1 LNKKQKRE
9 RYKSKYN
16 KVGLMRDIKKY
27 EKSEMEERESIEA
40 KEQLAYV
47 LPNESLYLMLGEEKR
62 LLKEMYPL
70 ETEYEYA
77 YSRYFWEAYPKLPEI
92 TIEEIK
98 ELLKK

>member
-1 LNKKQKRE
+1 
-9 RYKSKYN
+9 
-16 KVGLMRDIKKY
+16 MRDIKKY
-27 EKSEMEERESIEA
+27 EKSEMEESESIEA

-77 YSRYFWEAYPKLPEI
+77 YSRYFWEAYPKLPGI